1 VFVDYYEVL
10 QISPNADE
18 ETIHRVYRMQ
28 AQRFHP
34 DNRESGHA
42 ERFRLVAEAY
52 QALSDPGTRASY
64 DAEYR
69 ARGQSPQNTFMAPPP
84 APDPQDEVRRRDEIL
99 HLLYRRRLAQP
110 DQPGMSLRDLETILR
125 TPKEHLEFSLWYLKE
140 CGYLIRSDSARH
152 TITIKGVQ
160 IAESMNQRPAGPPR
174 LDAGERREP

>member
-10 QISPNADE
+10 QISPNADD

-34 DNRESGHA
+34 DNQETGNA
-42 ERFRLVAEAY
+42 EKFRLVADAY
-52 QALSDPGTRASY
+52 QALSDPHNRASY

-69 ARGQSPQNTFMAPPP
+69 ARGQSPNNRLAEPPP
-84 APDPQDEVRRRDEIL
+84 APDPQDEARRRDEIL
-99 HLLYRRRLAQP
+99 HLLYRRRLAHP
-110 DQPGMSLRDLETILR
+110 DQPGMSLRDLEMLLK

-140 CGYLIRSDSARH
+140 SGYLIRSDSARH

-160 IAESMNQRPAGPPR
+160 AAESMNQRPSGPPR
-174 LDAGERREP
+174 LDAAARREP